1 MDLTIEAETRRF
13 DRWVD
18 AYVDAYNGTRG
29 KALRN
34 VALGFIAKVIPATP
48 VDTGRARG
56 GWLPFAEK
64 ERPEL
69 RVIARKRAGKKF
81 SEAEVDSG
89 ISESSYEEDMTGLDN
104 FITIINGVPYIVF
117 LNYGTSKQMGRFFV
131 EEAMRRLQG
140 KEALDEFLKAL
151 DEADKTADRRAGF

>member
-1 MDLTIEAETRRF
+1 MELTIEAETRRF

-34 VALGFIAKVIPATP
+34 VALNFVAKVVPATP

-64 ERPEL
+64 EKPEL
-69 RVIARKRAGKKF
+69 RAMARRGAGPKF

-89 ISESSYEEDMTGLDN
+89 ISESEYREDMTGLDN
-104 FITIINGVPYIVF
+104 FIEITNGVPYIAF
-117 LNYGTSKQMGRFFV
+117 LEYGSSKQMGRGMV
-131 EEAMRRLQG
+131 RKAMRQLQG

-151 DEADKTADRRAGF
+151 DEADKTADRKAGF